1 MTNREPKYQ
10 TLLNQLKQRILDG
23 TYEPGSRVP
32 TELEWAR
39 TCGVSRI
46 TSRKALELAA
56 VQGLV
61 ERFARRGTFV
71 RHDARAVLE
80 RDRVTA
86 RRMIG
91 IIQPD
96 LSDSF
101 GLEFFRTFQTR
112 VQEQGLLTTTG
123 ISNDDMSVEN
133 RLIKE
138 FLDAGVH
145 ALVIKPVHN
154 ETFNNQ
160 ILRLIVDGFPIVL
173 IDRYL
178 RDVSCAN
185 VVSNN
190 FQAAY
195 DAMNY
200 LYTLNHRNIGVLSRS
215 IGSTT
220 ALLERE
226 KGLMHAVM
234 QSSSRFRPQWFLRD
248 LPDDAE
254 TNPDHAD
261 EVHDRIRDFL
271 VGNRDLTALFALK
284 HSFVPI
290 VERVAYEL
298 GRRIPEDLSIISFDA
313 PRGYANRAKP
323 LTHLKQNEH
332 EMALQALDAVVCAMD
347 DTPDRSART
356 VAVDLV
362 VGSTTGPAPVLVS

>member
-1 MTNREPKYQ
+1 MTDREPKYR
-10 TLLNQLKQRILDG
+10 TILNRLKQCISDG
-23 TYEPGSRVP
+23 TYPAGARIP

-39 TCGVSRI
+39 VCGVSRI
-46 TSRKALELAA
+46 TARKALELAA
-56 VQGLV
+56 QQGLI
-61 ERFARRGTFV
+61 ERFRRKGSFV
-71 RHDARAVLE
+71 RPDARNVLA
-80 RDRVTA
+80 RDRGAA

-96 LSDSF
+96 FSDSF
-101 GLEFFRTFQTR
+101 GLEFFRSFQTQAQQR
-112 VQEQGLLTTTG
+112 GLITTTG
-123 ISNDDMSVEN
+123 ISNDDMAVEN
-133 RLIKE
+133 RLIEE
-138 FLDAGVH
+138 FCDAGVH

-195 DAMNY
+195 DAMRY
-200 LYTLNHRNIGVLSRS
+200 LYALHHRNIGVLSRS

-226 KGLMHAVM
+226 KGLMHAVL
-234 QSSSRFRPQWFLRD
+234 QSSSHFRPQWFLRD

-254 TNPDHAD
+254 SNQAHAD

-271 VGNRDLTALFALK
+271 VGNRELTALFALK
-284 HSFVPI
+284 HAFIPT

-298 GRRIPEDLSIISFDA
+298 GRRIPEDLSIMSFDA

-332 EMALQALDAVVCAMD
+332 EIAVQALDAVVCAMD
-347 DTPDRSART
+347 GAPDRSART

-362 VGSTTGPAPVLVS
+362 VGSTTGPADV